1 MIKFEVI
8 PIELRQLEYF
18 LAVSKELHFTKAAE
32 KLNISQPSL
41 SQQIRALE
49 HEVGMPLFDR
59 IGKKISLTEAGK
71 ILLSHSKTIF
81 HEVEQARSAIQDLN
95 GLQYGSLT
103 IGSLLTVVNYLLPPT
118 LLHFNTL
125 YPNIELSVLG
135 LRTGEIREK
144 LLQNELDIGITFLP
158 VQDKEIVSIPLYKSE
173 LTLVIPIGHPL
184 SELDHVSIKE
194 LQNYPLILL
203 PKNFYLTELLTTY
216 CQNFSFKPKPILEI
230 STMESLI
237 QMVSKG
243 MGITVLPKPYI
254 DFLQNE
260 NIQAIKIEDP
270 TPTID
275 IGLIYR
281 KDKYMCAATR
291 EFIEQLKITV
301 HSLQN

>member
-1 MIKFEVI
+1 MI
-8 PIELRQLEYF
+8 PIELRQLKYF

-49 HEVGMPLFDR
+49 HELGMPLFDR

-71 ILLSHSKTIF
+71 ILLLHTKTIF
-81 HEVEQARSAIQDLN
+81 REIEQARSAIQDLN
-95 GLQYGSLT
+95 GLQHGSLT
-103 IGSLLTVVNYLLPPT
+103 IGSLLTVVNYLLPPAI
-118 LLHFNTL
+118 LNFNKL

-135 LRTGEIREK
+135 LRTGDIREK

-173 LTLVIPIGHPL
+173 LTLVVPTGHTL
-184 SELDHVSIKE
+184 TERSHISIVE
-194 LQNYPLILL
+194 LQDYPLILL
-203 PKNFYLTELLTTY
+203 PKNFFLTELITSH
-216 CQNFSFKPKPILEI
+216 CQQFDFTPKPILEI
-230 STMESLI
+230 STMESLV

-254 DFLQNE
+254 DFLQNT
-260 NIQAIKIEDP
+260 NIQALKIKDP

-291 EFIEQLKITV
+291 AFIEQLKITV
-301 HSLQN
+301 HSLQH

>member
-1 MIKFEVI
+1 MI
-8 PIELRQLEYF
+8 PIELRQLKYF

-49 HEVGMPLFDR
+49 HELGMPLFDR

-71 ILLSHSKTIF
+71 ILLLHTKTIF
-81 HEVEQARSAIQDLN
+81 REIEQARSAIQDLN
-95 GLQYGSLT
+95 GLQHGSLT
-103 IGSLLTVVNYLLPPT
+103 IGSLLTVVNYLLPPAI
-118 LLHFNTL
+118 LNFNKL

-135 LRTGEIREK
+135 LRTGDIREK

-173 LTLVIPIGHPL
+173 LTLVVPTGHTL
-184 SELDHVSIKE
+184 TERSHISIVE
-194 LQNYPLILL
+194 LQGYPLILL
-203 PKNFYLTELLTTY
+203 PKNFFLTELITSH
-216 CQNFSFKPKPILEI
+216 CQQFDFTPKSILEI

-254 DFLQNE
+254 DFLQNT
-260 NIQAIKIEDP
+260 NIQALKIKDP

-291 EFIEQLKITV
+291 AFIEQLKITV
-301 HSLQN
+301 HSLQH

>member
-1 MIKFEVI
+1 MI
-8 PIELRQLEYF
+8 PIELRQLKYF
-18 LAVSKELHFTKAAE
+18 LAVSKELHFTRAAE

-49 HEVGMPLFDR
+49 HELGMPLFDR

-71 ILLSHSKTIF
+71 ILLLHTKTIF
-81 HEVEQARSAIQDLN
+81 REIEQARSAIQDLN
-95 GLQYGSLT
+95 GLQHGSLT
-103 IGSLLTVVNYLLPPT
+103 IGSLLTVINYLLPPAI
-118 LLHFNTL
+118 LNFNKL

-135 LRTGEIREK
+135 LRTGDIREK

-173 LTLVIPIGHPL
+173 LTLVVPAGHTL
-184 SELDHVSIKE
+184 TERSHISIVE
-194 LQNYPLILL
+194 LQDYPLILL
-203 PKNFYLTELLTTY
+203 PKNFFLTELITSH
-216 CQNFSFKPKPILEI
+216 CQKFDFTPKPILEI

-254 DFLQNE
+254 DFLQNT
-260 NIQAIKIEDP
+260 NIQALKIKDP

-275 IGLIYR
+275 TGLIYR

-291 EFIEQLKITV
+291 AFIEQLKITV

>member
-118 LLHFNTL
+118 LYTSILFIQTL
-125 YPNIELSVLG
+125 S
-135 LRTGEIREK
+135 
-144 LLQNELDIGITFLP
+144 FL
-158 VQDKEIVSIPLYKSE
+158 
-173 LTLVIPIGHPL
+173 
-184 SELDHVSIKE
+184 
-194 LQNYPLILL
+194 
-203 PKNFYLTELLTTY
+203 
-216 CQNFSFKPKPILEI
+216 C
-230 STMESLI
+230 
-237 QMVSKG
+237 
-243 MGITVLPKPYI
+243 
-254 DFLQNE
+254 
-260 NIQAIKIEDP
+260 
-270 TPTID
+270 
-275 IGLIYR
+275 
-281 KDKYMCAATR
+281 
-291 EFIEQLKITV
+291 
-301 HSLQN
+301 

>member
-1 MIKFEVI
+1 
-8 PIELRQLEYF
+8 QLKYF

-49 HEVGMPLFDR
+49 HELGMPLFDR

-71 ILLSHSKTIF
+71 ILLLHTKTIF
-81 HEVEQARSAIQDLN
+81 REIEQARSAIQDLN
-95 GLQYGSLT
+95 GLQHGSLT
-103 IGSLLTVVNYLLPPT
+103 IGSLLTVVNYLLPPAI
-118 LLHFNTL
+118 LNFNKL

-135 LRTGEIREK
+135 LRTGDIREK

-173 LTLVIPIGHPL
+173 LTLVVPTGHTL
-184 SELDHVSIKE
+184 TERSHISIVE
-194 LQNYPLILL
+194 LQGYPLILL
-203 PKNFYLTELLTTY
+203 PKNFFLTELITSH
-216 CQNFSFKPKPILEI
+216 CQQFDFTPKSILEI

-254 DFLQNE
+254 DFLQNT
-260 NIQAIKIEDP
+260 NIQALKIKDP

-291 EFIEQLKITV
+291 AFIEQLKITV
-301 HSLQN
+301 HSLQH

>member
-1 MIKFEVI
+1 M
-8 PIELRQLEYF
+8 
-18 LAVSKELHFTKAAE
+18 HFTKAAE

-49 HEVGMPLFDR
+49 HELGMPLFDR

-71 ILLSHSKTIF
+71 ILLLHTKTIF
-81 HEVEQARSAIQDLN
+81 REIEQARSAIQDLN
-95 GLQYGSLT
+95 GLQHGSLT
-103 IGSLLTVVNYLLPPT
+103 IGSLLTVVNYLLPPAI
-118 LLHFNTL
+118 LNFNKL

-135 LRTGEIREK
+135 LRTGDIREK

-173 LTLVIPIGHPL
+173 LTLVVPTGHTL
-184 SELDHVSIKE
+184 TERSHISIVE
-194 LQNYPLILL
+194 LQGYPLILL
-203 PKNFYLTELLTTY
+203 PKNFFLTELITSH
-216 CQNFSFKPKPILEI
+216 CQQFDFTPKSILEI

-254 DFLQNE
+254 DFLQNT
-260 NIQAIKIEDP
+260 NIQALKIKDP

-291 EFIEQLKITV
+291 AFIEQLKITV
-301 HSLQN
+301 HSLQH

>member
-1 MIKFEVI
+1 MI
-8 PIELRQLEYF
+8 PIELRQLKYF
-18 LAVSKELHFTKAAE
+18 LAVSKELHFTKTAE

-71 ILLSHSKTIF
+71 ILLLHTKTIF
-81 HEVEQARSAIQDLN
+81 HEIEQARSAIQDLN
-95 GLQYGSLT
+95 GLQHGSLT
-103 IGSLLTVVNYLLPPT
+103 IGSLLTVVNYLLPPAI
-118 LLHFNTL
+118 LNFNKL

-135 LRTGEIREK
+135 LRTGDIREK

-173 LTLVIPIGHPL
+173 LTLVVPTGHTL
-184 SELDHVSIKE
+184 TERSHISIVE
-194 LQNYPLILL
+194 LQDYPLILL
-203 PKNFYLTELLTTY
+203 PKNFFLTELITSHCHKFDFT
-216 CQNFSFKPKPILEI
+216 PKPILEI

-254 DFLQNE
+254 DFLQNT
-260 NIQAIKIEDP
+260 NIQALKIKDP

-291 EFIEQLKITV
+291 AFIEQLKITV
-301 HSLQN
+301 HSLQH

>member
-1 MIKFEVI
+1 MI
-8 PIELRQLEYF
+8 PIELRQLKYF

-49 HEVGMPLFDR
+49 HELGMPLFDR
-59 IGKKISLTEAGK
+59 IGKKISLTAAGK
-71 ILLSHSKTIF
+71 ILLLHTKTIF
-81 HEVEQARSAIQDLN
+81 REIEQARSAIQDLN
-95 GLQYGSLT
+95 GLQHGSLT
-103 IGSLLTVVNYLLPPT
+103 IGSLLTVVNYLLPPAI
-118 LLHFNTL
+118 LNFNKL

-135 LRTGEIREK
+135 LRTGDILEK

-173 LTLVIPIGHPL
+173 LTLVVPTGHTL
-184 SELDHVSIKE
+184 TERSHISIVE
-194 LQNYPLILL
+194 LQDYPLILL
-203 PKNFYLTELLTTY
+203 PKNFFLTELITSH
-216 CQNFSFKPKPILEI
+216 CQQFDFTPKPILEI

-254 DFLQNE
+254 DFLQNT
-260 NIQAIKIEDP
+260 NIQALKIKDP

-291 EFIEQLKITV
+291 AFIEQLKITV
-301 HSLQN
+301 HSLQH